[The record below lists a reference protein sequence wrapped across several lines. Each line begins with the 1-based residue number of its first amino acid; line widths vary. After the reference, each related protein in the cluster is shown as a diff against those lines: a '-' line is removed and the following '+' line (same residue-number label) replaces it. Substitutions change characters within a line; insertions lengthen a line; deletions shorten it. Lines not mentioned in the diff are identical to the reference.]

1 MSLNKENLSD
11 IVVEICK
18 LEFEVQRQFSKID
31 TKNTRIAV
39 LNSWC
44 KRATEFIIKVNQL
57 LKRLD
62 DVFEKHVVNKRN
74 LRKTFSNMQFYSV
87 NNQESENALCL
98 SNICDT
104 FEAIGICLSLQYSDL
119 DKFWK
124 VNDKKCVRNV
134 QSLLQNHK
142 PSTLYHAYITNI
154 QESMF
159 KLKEITRRINWE
171 ADTLNLML
179 RYETGKLHDIA
190 DQHVILHTMKKL
202 IQEGQIVHYN
212 TFLACENADNQ
223 TWFLKKKLDYANKKI
238 IHILGNFSEDKKEKL
253 RCLLH
258 LKQAISS
265 HIAEE
270 TVLCENYLQYKME
283 KMDKQNAILSMENKY
298 LMIENFEET
307 VLLKQG
313 IIKKIIQSIGLGKS
327 KLKHQQVDLI
337 NETQKK
343 IIMMKNEFEHHLN
356 KFQELKRQELDLFL
370 KMSMK
375 NLQFSKSGDKKV
387 VNLSIHRLNPQFK
400 QPCDVLLKSIFKTYN
415 MPLYCSPDC
424 ILENIL
430 KSTTKELYPMD
441 IFLLKDLFKDFND
454 VIKKLMLYQRNST
467 ALSSLD
473 ISLEK
478 GKQITKDCSVF
489 ENAVYTWWYQP
500 GQELVPWIREDGFNL
515 NYYISRFIENVS
527 KCKNK

>member
-307 VLLKQG
+307 VL
-313 IIKKIIQSIGLGKS
+313 
-327 KLKHQQVDLI
+327 I